1 MLRYIAWNDDHNFL
15 DDHILEP
22 NEGVTFDLINQK
34 PQGTAQEI
42 KQEKPEEQKNE
53 LNKENQ
59 EKKIEE
65 EVKSL
70 LIEDVVNE
78 TYRSDITY
86 SFPESTTPLINESR
100 TFLVN
105 ELSDG

>member
-78 TYRSDITY
+78 TRIKFFREPRLGCYLALDLTY
-86 SFPESTTPLINESR
+86 KTS
-100 TFLVN
+100 
-105 ELSDG
+105 LSYNSL